1 MAGTLVEAPE
11 SGLSLTLFSLS
22 AASMLLNAFLLGT
35 LDYKSYIRF
44 GVWAGIATFVY
55 IVYGVHASWRHA
67 ERMKERDAE
76 DRRELEMKYIEEHRA
91 GDA

>member
-1 MAGTLVEAPE
+1 
-11 SGLSLTLFSLS
+11 
-22 AASMLLNAFLLGT
+22 
-35 LDYKSYIRF
+35 
-44 GVWAGIATFVY
+44 VY